1 MFIEVRNAETRHGE
15 IVRSSDGV
23 SFNPPRP
30 GVDNVQLLQNRNAIP
45 LETAGQLIFKVVE
58 K

>member
-1 MFIEVRNAETRHGE
+1 
-15 IVRSSDGV
+15 
-23 SFNPPRP
+23 
-30 GVDNVQLLQNRNAIP
+30 VQLLQNRNAIP